1 MVDEPTQAGGVLD
14 PQRALAFLAEASAVL
29 ARSLDYE
36 RTLAEVAQLSV
47 PEFADWCGVDVV
59 QADGSLRQIT
69 SGHPDPRIEE
79 FLLELRRRYREEKG
93 TSQGA
98 MHVIAT
104 GESELE
110 TDVRGAPQIE
120 IASNEES
127 GLYEALAARSYM
139 IVPMVA
145 RGRTIGA
152 LTFLSTRD
160 GLHYGPVDLG
170 FAQHLA
176 SRFAMA
182 ADNARLYQDAEIAR
196 ERLTYLARASE
207 LMAETLDLE
216 ETLQQVAYL
225 VVPRLADWC
234 AIELLAEDGS
244 IQNAATAHIDPDK
257 VKFAEEIRT
266 RWPVD
271 PDDPTG
277 LPNVIRTGK
286 PELYPEIPDE
296 LLEQSIED
304 PEQLEMAR
312 ELGLSSILIVPL
324 IARARTLGALTL
336 VHAESGRIAT
346 TRRTCASPRISPAE
360 RPWRWTT
367 RASTRRSTTP
377 WSRSRRAC
385 CRASCR
391 TCRACSSRRA
401 TCRPPRSSTW
411 AATGTTRSRWRDGS
425 VGLAIGDVVG
435 HGIEAAAVMGQF
447 RNAPARLRARRRGPA
462 ALRWNASTG
471 SPARSSSTT
480 WPRSSTASS
489 TPAPNRMRFVRAGH
503 PPPLLLAADG
513 GVTAING
520 QGGLPVGVSPNTPT
534 TADARRSPP
543 DSTLLL
549 YTDGLVERR
558 GESLDDGIQRLE
570 RVLCRRA
577 GRPGGALRPR
587 DPGLGARS
595 RPRRRHRD
603 PRRCA
608 RVEVDAAV
616 FHTSLRAEPG
626 ELSRLRRMLMRWLRA
641 TKASAQEIY
650 DITIAY
656 GEACANAIEHAYGAR
671 PATLRGGGR
680 LGGRGR
686 DRCASATTATGARR
700 AGQHRGRG
708 LKLIEALMED
718 VEIAARRPRYGGTD
732 EQAAIGSED

>member
-36 RTLAEVAQLSV
+36 RTLAEVAQLAV
-47 PEFADWCGVDVV
+47 PEFADWCAVDVV
-59 QADGSLRQIT
+59 QANGSLRQIT

-79 FLLELRRRYREEKG
+79 FLLELRRRYRQEKG

-120 IASNEES
+120 IASNEET
-127 GLYEALAARSYM
+127 GLYDTLAPRSYM

-160 GLHYGPVDLG
+160 GLHYGPADLG

-176 SRFAMA
+176 SRFALA

-336 VHAESGRIAT
+336 VHAESGNRYDEEDL
-346 TRRTCASPRISPAE
+346 RFAE
-360 RPWRWTT
+360 DL
-367 RASTRRSTTP
+367 A
-377 WSRSRRAC
+377 RRAAVAVDNA
-385 CRASCR
+385 RLYTQEHHAVVTLQQSLLPR
-391 TCRACSSRRA
+391 QLPDIPGMQFAARYLPA
-401 TCRPPRSSTW
+401 TSELDVGGDWYDAISL
-411 AATGTTRSRWRDGS
+411 GDGN
-425 VGLAIGDVVG
+425 VGLVIGDVAG
-435 HGIEAAAVMGQF
+435 HGLEAAAVMGQF
-447 RNAPARLRARRRGPA
+447 RNALRAYALDGAGPA
-462 ALRWNASTG
+462 AAVERLNRLTRTFEQHDMATLVYGEFDAS
-471 SPARSSSTT
+471 A
-480 WPRSSTASS
+480 
-489 TPAPNRMRFVRAGH
+489 NRMRFVRAGH
-503 PPPLLLAADG
+503 PPPLLLTPDG

-520 QGGLPVGVSPNTPT
+520 QGSLPVGVSPNTHYE
-534 TADARRSPP
+534 ADVLDLAP

-558 GESLDDGIQRLE
+558 GETLDDGIHRLE
-570 RVLCRRA
+570 RVLADAPAGLEALCDHVIQASVPDPKRA
-577 GRPGGALRPR
+577 DDIAILALRP
-587 DPGLGARS
+587 
-595 RPRRRHRD
+595 
-603 PRRCA
+603 
-608 RVEVDAAV
+608 VEVDAAV

-650 DITIAY
+650 DITIAC
-656 GEACANAIEHAYGAR
+656 GEASANAIEHAYGAR
-671 PATLRGGGR
+671 PASFEVEGAVEGNLVTVRV
-680 LGGRGR
+680 R
-686 DRCASATTATGARR
+686 DHGSWRSPR
-700 AGQHRGRG
+700 GQHRGRG
-708 LKLIEALMED
+708 LKLIDALMED
-718 VEIAARRPRYGGTD
+718 VEIARGDQGTEILMRRH
-732 EQAAIGSED
+732 IGSEA